1 MNSIFFQVLRRMRVP
16 MIVLIAIYAI
26 SVLGLTLV
34 PGVDANGKPAPPLS
48 FFHAFYFISYT
59 ATTIGFGEIPGAFS
73 DAQRLWVIVCI
84 YLTVIGWSYSI
95 LTLLALFQDKGFQNT
110 LVAGRFARRVRHMRE
125 PFYLVC
131 GAGETGSLVCE
142 TLDRLARKFVII
154 EKDELRVQELE
165 LVDFKT
171 DTPALAADARL
182 PDNLL
187 LAGLRHDKCRGVL
200 ALTDDEQ
207 ANLGVAIASRLI
219 NPNVPML
226 ACARTPLLAANLA
239 SFGTDH
245 IINPFERFAE
255 YLGLAVAAPQRYRL
269 IEILT
274 GLPGSEM
281 PEPHRPPR
289 GRWIVCGYGRF
300 GRAIVQHLAPTGI
313 DLTIIDP
320 EAVADGLRA
329 VRGLG
334 TDAATLIDA
343 GVREAQGIVAG
354 SDSDVNNLSIAVTA
368 KELNLNLFVV
378 TRQNHTANSVL
389 FDAFRDDFCMVP
401 SRIIAQEC
409 IAILTT
415 PLLTRF
421 LDLVRDRDEAWCQAL
436 DHRLE
441 EIGAGRVPEIWGL
454 RLNASD
460 APAVH
465 RALMDGADITLEEL
479 LRDNVDRECALEVM
493 PLLLDHEDKLIVAP
507 DGLTRLAPGDQLLL
521 AGRTGSQRQL
531 DLTLQNANV
540 LDFVISGRERGGSWL
555 WHKLTGTPA
564 SSTVRV
570 I

>member
-1 MNSIFFQVLRRMRVP
+1 VNSIFFQVLRRMRVP
-16 MIVLIAIYAI
+16 LIVLIAIYAI
-26 SVLGLTLV
+26 SVLGLTLI
-34 PGVDANGKPAPPLS
+34 PGVDANGKPAPPMS

-59 ATTIGFGEIPGAFS
+59 ATTIGFGEIPSAFS
-73 DAQRLWVIVCI
+73 DAQRLWVIVSI

-95 LTLLALFQDKGFQNT
+95 LTILALFQDKGFQNT
-110 LVAGRFARRVRHMRE
+110 LVASRFARRVRHMRE
-125 PFYLVC
+125 SFYLVC
-131 GAGETGSLVCE
+131 GAGETGSLVCQ
-142 TLDRLARKFVII
+142 TLDHLGRKFVIL
-154 EKDELRVQELE
+154 EKDELRVQELD

-171 DTPALAADARL
+171 DTAALAADAGL

-207 ANLGVAIASRLI
+207 ANLGIAIAARLI
-219 NPNVPML
+219 NPNVPVL
-226 ACARTPLLAANLA
+226 ACARTPLLTANMA

-255 YLGLAVAAPQRYRL
+255 YLALAVAAPQRYRL

-281 PEPHRPPR
+281 PQSHRPPR

-300 GRAIVQHLAPTGI
+300 GRAVVQHLAPTGI
-313 DLTIIDP
+313 AMTVIDP
-320 EAVADGLRA
+320 EAVADGLRT

-334 TDAATLIDA
+334 TDAATLIEA
-343 GVREAQGIVAG
+343 GVREADGIVAG

-368 KELNLNLFVV
+368 KELNPKLFVV

-421 LDLVRDRDEAWCQAL
+421 LDMVRGRDEEWCQAL
-436 DHRLE
+436 DRRLE
-441 EIGAGRVPEIWGL
+441 ELGAGRVPEIWGM
-454 RLNASD
+454 RLNAAD
-460 APAVH
+460 APAAH
-465 RALMDGADITLEEL
+465 RALMGGTVITLMEL
-479 LRDNVDRECALEVM
+479 LRDNVERENALDVM
-493 PLLLDHEDKLIVAP
+493 PLLLERDGELIVKP
-507 DGLTRLAPGDQLLL
+507 DDSIRLAPADRILL
-521 AGRTGSQRQL
+521 AARPGTQRQL

-540 LDFVISGRERGGSWL
+540 LNYVITGRERAGGWL
-555 WHKLTGTPA
+555 WQKLTGQA
-564 SSTVRV
+564 G
-570 I
+570 